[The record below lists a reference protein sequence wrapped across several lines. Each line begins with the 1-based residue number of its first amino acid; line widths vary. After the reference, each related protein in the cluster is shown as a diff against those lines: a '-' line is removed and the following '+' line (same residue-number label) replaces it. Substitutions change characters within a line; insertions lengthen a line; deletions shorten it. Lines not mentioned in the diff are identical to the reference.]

1 MARYIGTKLIHLA
14 IVLALVSFATYLLLD
29 LMPGGIEY
37 SLFGSD
43 ATKAEIEQARA
54 NLNLDDP
61 FIVRYG
67 RWVAD
72 AVTGDLGTS
81 FRDNRPVIDDIRPR
95 LPVTFE
101 LAGLAMLIAIV
112 LAVPMGVFQA
122 YREEKPI
129 DKVLG
134 FSSVLLISVPQFLMA
149 VILVTI
155 FAVKLKWLPVSGFA
169 RISSAG
175 LKANLKSVALPSF
188 SLALAEMSVLAQ
200 VLRADMVTTLKED
213 YILSARAKGMPT
225 SNILFR
231 QALRPSSISLLTLAA
246 LNAGRLLGGAVVIE
260 VLFGLPGLGKM
271 VVDAIATTEISK
283 VQAGVLLIATIY
295 VTLNVITDIL
305 YGFLDPRVRR
315 AHR

>member
-1 MARYIGTKLIHLA
+1 MARYIGTKLIHLV

-43 ATKAEIEQARA
+43 VTPAEIELART

-67 RWVAD
+67 RWVTD
-72 AVTGDLGTS
+72 AITGDLGTS
-81 FRDNRPVIDDIRPR
+81 FRDNRPVIEDIRPR

-101 LAGLAMLIAIV
+101 LAGLAMFIAIV

-122 YREEKPI
+122 YREDKPV
-129 DKVLG
+129 DKTLS
-134 FSSVLLISVPQFLMA
+134 FSSVLLISIPQFLTA

-155 FAVKLKWLPVSGFA
+155 FAVKLKWLPVSGFS

-175 LKANLKSVALPSF
+175 LKENLKSLTLPAF
-188 SLALAEMSVLAQ
+188 SLALAEMSVLSQ

-225 SNILFR
+225 RNILFR
-231 QALRPSSISLLTLAA
+231 QALRPSSISLMTLAA

-271 VVDAIATTEISK
+271 IVDAISTTEISK

-295 VTLNVITDIL
+295 VTLNAITDIL

-315 AHR
+315 AHS

>member
-1 MARYIGTKLIHLA
+1 VARYIGTKLIHLA
-14 IVLALVSFATYLLLD
+14 VVLALVSFATYLLLD

-43 ATKAEIEQARA
+43 VTPAEIELART

-67 RWVAD
+67 RWVGD
-72 AVTGDLGTS
+72 AITGDLGTS
-81 FRDNRPVIDDIRPR
+81 FRDNRPVIEDIKPR

-101 LAGLAMLIAIV
+101 LAGLAMFIALVIAI
-112 LAVPMGVFQA
+112 PMGVFQA
-122 YREEKPI
+122 YREDKPV
-129 DKVLG
+129 DKALSY
-134 FSSVLLISVPQFLMA
+134 SSVLMISVPQFLTA
-149 VILVTI
+149 VILVTV

-169 RISSAG
+169 RISEEG
-175 LKANLKSVALPSF
+175 LKENLKSMTLPAL
-188 SLALAEMSVLAQ
+188 SLALAELSVLSQ
-200 VLRADMVTTLKED
+200 VLRADMVSTLKED

-225 SNILFR
+225 RNILFR
-231 QALRPSSISLLTLAA
+231 QALRPSSISLMTLAA
-246 LNAGRLLGGAVVIE
+246 LNAGRLLGGAVIIE

-271 VVDAIATTEISK
+271 IVDAISTTEISK

-295 VTLNVITDIL
+295 VTLNAITDIL

-315 AHR
+315 AHT

>member
-1 MARYIGTKLIHLA
+1 MARYIGSKLIHLV

-29 LMPGGIEY
+29 LMPGGVEY

-43 ATKAEIEQARA
+43 VTPAEIELARS

-67 RWVAD
+67 RWIGD
-72 AVTGDLGTS
+72 AITGDLGTS
-81 FRDNRPVIDDIRPR
+81 FRDNRPVTEDIKPR

-101 LAGLAMLIAIV
+101 LAGLAMFIAV
-112 LAVPMGVFQA
+112 LLAVPMGVFQA
-122 YREEKPI
+122 YREDKPI
-129 DKVLG
+129 DKTLS
-134 FSSVLLISVPQFLMA
+134 FSSVLMISVPQFLTA

-169 RISSAG
+169 RISSSG
-175 LKANLKSVALPSF
+175 LKENLKSLTLPAF
-188 SLALAEMSVLAQ
+188 SLALAEMSVLSQ
-200 VLRADMVTTLKED
+200 VLRADMVSTLKED

-225 SNILFR
+225 RNILFR

-246 LNAGRLLGGAVVIE
+246 INAGRLLGGAVVIE
-260 VLFGLPGLGKM
+260 YLFGLPGLGKM
-271 VVDAIATTEISK
+271 IVDAISTTEISK

-295 VTLNVITDIL
+295 VTLNALTDIL

-315 AHR
+315 AHT

>member
-1 MARYIGTKLIHLA
+1 VARYIGSKLIHLV

-29 LMPGGIEY
+29 LMPGGVEY

-43 ATKAEIEQARA
+43 VTAAEIEQART

-67 RWVAD
+67 RWIGD
-72 AVTGDLGTS
+72 AITGDLGTS
-81 FRDNRPVIDDIRPR
+81 FRDNRPVVEDIKPR

-101 LAGLAMLIAIV
+101 LAGLAMFIALV

-129 DKVLG
+129 DKTLS
-134 FSSVLLISVPQFLMA
+134 FSSVIMISVPQFLMA

-155 FAVKLKWLPVSGFA
+155 FAVKLKWLPVSGFT
-169 RISSAG
+169 RISSG
-175 LKANLKSVALPSF
+175 LTNNLKSMALPAF
-188 SLALAEMSVLAQ
+188 SLALAEMSVLSQ
-200 VLRADMVTTLKED
+200 VLRADMVSTLKED

-225 SNILFR
+225 RNILFR

-246 LNAGRLLGGAVVIE
+246 INAGRLLGGAVVIE
-260 VLFGLPGLGKM
+260 YFFGLPGLGKM
-271 VVDAIATTEISK
+271 IVDAIETTEISK

-295 VTLNVITDIL
+295 VTLNTLTDIL

-315 AHR
+315 AHT

>member
-43 ATKAEIEQARA
+43 VTPAEIELART

-61 FIVRYG
+61 FFVRYG
-67 RWVAD
+67 RWVTD

-81 FRDNRPVIDDIRPR
+81 FRDNRPVIEDIKPR

-101 LAGLAMLIAIV
+101 LAGLAMFVAII
-112 LAVPMGVFQA
+112 LAVPLGVFQA
-122 YREEKPI
+122 YREEKPV
-129 DKVLG
+129 DKALS
-134 FSSVLLISVPQFLMA
+134 FSSVTLISVPQFLMA

-175 LKANLKSVALPSF
+175 LAENLKSLTIPAL
-188 SLALAEMSVLAQ
+188 SLALVEMSVLAQ

-225 SNILFR
+225 RNILFR

-246 LNAGRLLGGAVVIE
+246 VNAGRLLGGAVIIE
-260 VLFGLPGLGKM
+260 VMFGLPGIGKM
-271 VVDAIATTEISK
+271 IYDAIASNEISK